1 MDLPGG
7 RLDDLRLRGAEAV
20 LMGQRGGVGVFHGGG
35 VPALD
40 DSYHLRAGDGLL
52 LQQIGHHLVHVL
64 TVFPDDVHGVGI
76 ALVQDIL
83 HGLVHSGGGVLRA
96 VQTVAAVQILAAAGG
111 QSHHAELVAHA
122 EHGNHVP
129 GHAGGLLDV
138 LRGAVGHGV
147 HHHFLG
153 GAATHGH
160 SDLRHQLVPGPQL
173 CLILLR
179 HQQGVTQR
187 ALGVRDNGDLLDRF
201 CVLLLVGH
209 HGVTDLMVGHQ
220 LFLKFRQDAALFLRT
235 GDNQLEGGQQVLLD
249 HQLAALPDGPESGL
263 IHKVGKV
270 GAHAAGGGQRYLLQI
285 DVLGQLDVPGMD
297 LKGGQTARQI
307 GTVDDDAA
315 VEPAGPQKG
324 LIQHLGPV
332 GGGQKDDA
340 LGGVKAVHL
349 GKKLVQGLLPLII
362 AAEAPGVTGFAD
374 GVDLIDEYDTGG
386 YLGGLLKEVAD
397 TGRAH
402 AHEHLHKV
410 GAGDGEEGH
419 IGFAGHG
426 LGQQRFAGARRAYQQ
441 STLGELGTDVG
452 IFLGIVQEVDDLRQG
467 FLGLVLTG
475 HIGKG
480 DAGLLFHVDLGV
492 GLAHAADPAHA
503 SHAALFRHDPHDEGE
518 HEHDEHKGQNEVDGE
533 QEERAHL
540 RLVLRVIVC
549 FSGLVHPLHQSVIRL
564 HLYGKELQRRGMLL
578 AVGVGKSVNGLA
590 VLIRGLG
597 VGGAVLSSVDIAV
610 LGDDIQQ
617 ALGEVHGDVLHLL
630 ALHHGDEIAVL
641 DVDVGGLLSGGS
653 HVAAGA
659 VEHQRQRQ
667 RPGHQLTGT
676 QQVAVAPSVF
686 IVFIVLVH

>member
-1 MDLPGG
+1 
-7 RLDDLRLRGAEAV
+7 
-20 LMGQRGGVGVFHGGG
+20 
-35 VPALD
+35 
-40 DSYHLRAGDGLL
+40 
-52 LQQIGHHLVHVL
+52 
-64 TVFPDDVHGVGI
+64 
-76 ALVQDIL
+76 
-83 HGLVHSGGGVLRA
+83 
-96 VQTVAAVQILAAAGG
+96 
-111 QSHHAELVAHA
+111 
-122 EHGNHVP
+122 
-129 GHAGGLLDV
+129 
-138 LRGAVGHGV
+138 
-147 HHHFLG
+147 
-153 GAATHGH
+153 
-160 SDLRHQLVPGPQL
+160 
-173 CLILLR
+173 
-179 HQQGVTQR
+179 
-187 ALGVRDNGDLLDRF
+187 
-201 CVLLLVGH
+201 
-209 HGVTDLMVGHQ
+209 MVGHQ

-235 GDNQLEGGQQVLLD
+235 GDNQLESGQQVLLD

-270 GAHAAGGGQRYLLQI
+270 GAHAAGGGQRHLLQVDI
-285 DVLGQLDVPGMD
+285 LSQLDVPGMD

-340 LGGVKAVHL
+340 LGGVKAVHF

-533 QEERAHL
+533 QKERAHL

-549 FSGLVHPLHQSVIRL
+549 FSGLMHPLHQSVIRL
-564 HLYGKELQRRGMLL
+564 HLHGKELQRRSMLL

-597 VGGAVLSSVDIAV
+597 VGGAVLSGVDIAV

-641 DVDVGGLLSGGS
+641 DVDVGGLLSGGP

-659 VEHQRQRQ
+659 VEHQRQHQ
-667 RPGHQLTGT
+667 RPGHQLDSA
-676 QQVAVAPSVF
+676 QQIAVAPSVF

>member
-1 MDLPGG
+1 
-7 RLDDLRLRGAEAV
+7 
-20 LMGQRGGVGVFHGGG
+20 
-35 VPALD
+35 
-40 DSYHLRAGDGLL
+40 
-52 LQQIGHHLVHVL
+52 
-64 TVFPDDVHGVGI
+64 
-76 ALVQDIL
+76 
-83 HGLVHSGGGVLRA
+83 
-96 VQTVAAVQILAAAGG
+96 
-111 QSHHAELVAHA
+111 
-122 EHGNHVP
+122 
-129 GHAGGLLDV
+129 
-138 LRGAVGHGV
+138 
-147 HHHFLG
+147 
-153 GAATHGH
+153 
-160 SDLRHQLVPGPQL
+160 
-173 CLILLR
+173 
-179 HQQGVTQR
+179 
-187 ALGVRDNGDLLDRF
+187 
-201 CVLLLVGH
+201 
-209 HGVTDLMVGHQ
+209 
-220 LFLKFRQDAALFLRT
+220 
-235 GDNQLEGGQQVLLD
+235 
-249 HQLAALPDGPESGL
+249 
-263 IHKVGKV
+263 
-270 GAHAAGGGQRYLLQI
+270 
-285 DVLGQLDVPGMD
+285 MD

-340 LGGVKAVHL
+340 LGGVKAVHF

-397 TGRAH
+397 TGCAH

-410 GAGDGEEGH
+410 GAGDGEEGD

-533 QEERAHL
+533 QKERAHL

-549 FSGLVHPLHQSVIRL
+549 FSGLMHPLHQRVVSL
-564 HLYGKELQRRGMLL
+564 HFHGEELQGSRL
-578 AVGVGKSVNGLA
+578 
-590 VLIRGLG
+590 
-597 VGGAVLSSVDIAV
+597 
-610 LGDDIQQ
+610 
-617 ALGEVHGDVLHLL
+617 
-630 ALHHGDEIAVL
+630 
-641 DVDVGGLLSGGS
+641 LLSGGIRVGMEDNVMYAKGQLAES
-653 HVAAGA
+653 NVQFVERAARVIREYGNEVATPAEAREMLGLKA
-659 VEHQRQRQ
+659 R
-667 RPGHQLTGT
+667 
-676 QQVAVAPSVF
+676 
-686 IVFIVLVH
+686 